1 MTTFSNVFVALS
13 EKEWKSFVITESAIL
28 LSSKDYKNATEML
41 EGIEKKRM
49 ISLTKNKE
57 IDLDTVEKLTYLEDG
72 DTLAIHH
79 EGKCLSLEFSDA
91 QKVTEVAQI
100 IAQMRQ
106 FTRTQGTQTPFS
118 AMQPALIGL
127 GVTGVLTWLIYTMAT
142 DIETGGSVD
151 TSGRRSLY
159 KKIFAWFAETL
170 GTTGTLAL
178 GGLIGALCLYF
189 MYNAYKNPSNEYVY
203 S

>member
-1 MTTFSNVFVALS
+1 MTTFSNVFVSLS
-13 EKEWKSFVITESAIL
+13 EKEWKSFLITENAIL

-41 EGIEKKRM
+41 EGIEKKSM

-57 IDLDTVEKLTYLEDG
+57 IALNTLEKLTHLEDS
-72 DTLAIHH
+72 DTLTIHH
-79 EGKCLSLEFSDA
+79 EGKSLSLEFDDA
-91 QKVTEVAQI
+91 AKVTEIAQV

-106 FTRTQGTQTPFS
+106 FTRNQGTQTPFS

-127 GVTGVLTWLIYTMAT
+127 GVTGGLTWLIYTMAS
-142 DIETGGSVD
+142 DIEAGGVID

-170 GTTGTLAL
+170 GTMGTLAL
-178 GGLIGALCLYF
+178 GGFIGALCLYL
-189 MYNAYKNPSNEYVY
+189 MYRAYQNPSNEYVY